1 MAEDIIPE
9 QVKSDIQ
16 RLITELQKEG
26 INVERAIVF
35 GSHVIGGATEFSD
48 IDVALVSSDF
58 PGSRFENNVQIVKT
72 VLKVNYLLETH
83 PYRPED
89 FYDSPFVRDE
99 IIKKGIEISIKTL
112 RDK

>member
-1 MAEDIIPE
+1 MAEGILPE
-9 QVKSDIQ
+9 QIKSDIQ

-26 INVERAIVF
+26 VNVERAIVF
-35 GSHVIGGATEFSD
+35 GSHVTSGANEFSD

-58 PGSRFENNVQIVKT
+58 IGSRFENNIQIVKA
-72 VLKVNYLLETH
+72 VLQVNYLLETH

-99 IIKKGIEISIKTL
+99 IIKKGIEIPIKTFK
-112 RDK
+112 DN